1 LVDFVS
7 EEDEIA
13 GKFAALEVQG
23 KLSMDLRQ
31 VEVKKG
37 DDIRTCVPQRLS
49 LPAEGE
55 AVKLFMRVMAPER
68 SVKLEVL
75 SGSEVIMNKVL
86 PVAKPSEMIA
96 LELSAEKT
104 KLIGNELIV
113 RLSRGV

>member
-1 LVDFVS
+1 
-7 EEDEIA
+7 
-13 GKFAALEVQG
+13 
-23 KLSMDLRQ
+23 MDLRQ
-31 VEVKKG
+31 VEVKTG
-37 DDIRTCVPQRLS
+37 DGIRTCVPQRLA
-49 LPAEGE
+49 LPVEGE